1 MVEQI
6 DAETFDHWKQGNA
19 SNIVEEPL
27 HQEPV
32 VSKTWFH
39 TGAFLGK
46 DQILN
51 QFKEDFWYAEMER
64 QGFAVAHPE
73 IDLPDARLVLAPGL
87 DSSLLDQLSAQEWR
101 EALRAC

>member
-51 QFKEDFWYAEMER
+51 QFKEDFWYAEMESKKKWGDLT
-64 QGFAVAHPE
+64 QKVSFNNFAECLKSE
-73 IDLPDARLVLAPGL
+73 IFLPFRLSFVSFVG
-87 DSSLLDQLSAQEWR
+87 
-101 EALRAC
+101 